1 MELLE
6 EYQNA
11 LKKIE
16 TLEDKLKVYKD
27 TVETV
32 AQGLKAVSNMF
43 KMHADALN
51 DGETDPRLKHITD
64 ELFNE
69 PHKLCEMLTD
79 ILRMPEMSEHERE
92 QAKRA
97 VAMRGLAMVRD
108 RLSRYVEDE
117 E

>member
-1 MELLE
+1 MELLD
-6 EYQNA
+6 EYQQA
-11 LKKIE
+11 LKKIKN
-16 TLEDKLKVYKD
+16 LEDKLKVYKD

-32 AQGLKAVSNMF
+32 AQGLKAVSNML
-43 KMHADALN
+43 KMHADVFN
-51 DGETDPRLKHITD
+51 DGEIDPRFKQITD

-69 PHKLCEMLTD
+69 PYKLCEMLTD

-117 E
+117 D